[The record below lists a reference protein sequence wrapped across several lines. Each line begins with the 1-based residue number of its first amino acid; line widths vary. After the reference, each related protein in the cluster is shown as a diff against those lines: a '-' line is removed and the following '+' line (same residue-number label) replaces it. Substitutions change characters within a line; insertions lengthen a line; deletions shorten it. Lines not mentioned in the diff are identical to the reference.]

1 MNLHNKPHQ
10 CAAAGRPCRA
20 ALLRVMSHEVQ
31 IDMKKWLEEV
41 EASLTEGIEALRIGE
56 IPAQNLYMIAPLI
69 YSKRNNMNNDAL
81 VQQMVDEN
89 EEQVQ
94 RDWASDERSKNQYKF
109 HYVASY
115 LFCFVVAGK
124 IEERKYDEIMEYVTS
139 KMDLFTD
146 DYGIE

>member
-1 MNLHNKPHQ
+1 
-10 CAAAGRPCRA
+10 
-20 ALLRVMSHEVQ
+20 
-31 IDMKKWLEEV
+31 MKKWLEES
-41 EASLTEGIEALRIGE
+41 EASLAEAIEAARIGE

-69 YSKRNNMNNDAL
+69 YSKRNHMNNDAL

-94 RDWASDERSKNQYKF
+94 RDWACDERSKDQFKF

-124 IEERKYDEIMEYVTS
+124 IEESKYHEIMEYVTS

-146 DYGIE
+146 DYGFE

>member
-1 MNLHNKPHQ
+1 M
-10 CAAAGRPCRA
+10 
-20 ALLRVMSHEVQ
+20 E
-31 IDMKKWLEEV
+31 KWLKEV
-41 EASLTEGIEALRIGE
+41 EASLIESNEAARVGE

-69 YSKRNNMNNDAL
+69 YSKRNQMNNDAL

-94 RDWASDERSKNQYKF
+94 RDWACDERSKDQYKF

-124 IEERKYDEIMEYVTS
+124 IEERKYDEIMEYVTR
-139 KMDLFTD
+139 KMDLFTE
-146 DYGIE
+146 DYGLE